1 MMRGTIEDGVQM
13 ERSRDAAGL
22 RRDTDIHLGAK
33 LRAARL
39 ARGLTMEQVAAH
51 AGLTKSFISRLER
64 DEVAPSIASLV
75 GVCEA
80 LGIRVGELFDPPAT
94 SLVRAGSAVPLQFGP
109 EGLVEYM
116 LTPATARH
124 MSMYL
129 SVADPGVVSSDELY
143 THPPEVEAVHV
154 LSGSAEVFIGQTSV
168 VLRPGDT
175 FTFSPREP
183 HRWRNASDEEPC
195 SLLWVFAP
203 AL

>member
-1 MMRGTIEDGVQM
+1 
-13 ERSRDAAGL
+13 
-22 RRDTDIHLGAK
+22 
-33 LRAARL
+33 
-39 ARGLTMEQVAAH
+39 MEQVAER

-75 GVCEA
+75 AVCDA
-80 LGIRVGELFDPPAT
+80 LGLRVGDLFDPPTT
-94 SLVRAGSAVPLQFGP
+94 SLVRAGCAVPLQFGP

-116 LTPATARH
+116 LTPATVRQV
-124 MSMYL
+124 SLYL

-143 THPPEVEAVHV
+143 THPPEVESAYV
-154 LSGSAEVFIGQTSV
+154 LSGTVEIYLGQSSV
-168 VLRPGDT
+168 VLGAGDV

-183 HRWRNASDEEPC
+183 HRWRNASDTEPC

>member
-1 MMRGTIEDGVQM
+1 M
-13 ERSRDAAGL
+13 ERSGAAAGA
-22 RRDTDIHLGAK
+22 RREVGVHLGVK
-33 LRAARL
+33 LRTARL
-39 ARGLTMEQVAAH
+39 ARGLTMEQVAEH

-75 GVCEA
+75 SVCDA
-80 LGIRVGELFDPPAT
+80 LGLRVGELFDPPTT
-94 SLVRAGSAVPLQFGP
+94 SLVRAGTAVPLQFGP

-116 LTPATARH
+116 LTPSTTRH

-129 SVADPGVVSSDELY
+129 SLAEPGVVSSDELY
-143 THPPEVEAVHV
+143 THPPEVESVHV
-154 LSGSAEVFIGQTSV
+154 LSGTAEVYVGQTSV
-168 VLRPGDT
+168 VLSAGDT

-183 HRWRNASDEEPC
+183 HRWRNASDVKPC